1 MDQAEAGRVQARHGG
16 VAVFD
21 FDCTLTRVDSLL
33 PWLKELGGPWRV
45 ALALMPSCWAFLA
58 TWGRGWGAR
67 RTAFKDAML
76 VHLTRGRSVTSA
88 QAAAERLARHLRWRE
103 NQLSRFA
110 EHRDRGDYV
119 IIATG
124 SPRLVVEVLTAERC
138 RPDLLIGT
146 ELEVNE
152 DQRLT
157 GRMLGGNCVRE
168 EKARRVAALLARQ
181 GPFRESHGYG
191 NLPHDRL
198 MLELMDHA
206 VVV

>member
-1 MDQAEAGRVQARHGG
+1 MRCPAHAVQ
-16 VAVFD
+16 
-21 FDCTLTRVDSLL
+21 VD
-33 PWLKELGGPWRV
+33 
-45 ALALMPSCWAFLA
+45 AL
-58 TWGRGWGAR
+58 
-67 RTAFKDAML
+67 L
-76 VHLTRGRSVTSA
+76 VHVTRGRSVTSS
-88 QAAAERLARHLRWRE
+88 QAAAERLGRHLRWLADQE
-103 NQLSRFA
+103 DRFA
-110 EHRDRGDYV
+110 AHRARGDFV
-119 IIATG
+119 VIATG
-124 SPRLVVEVLTAERC
+124 SPRLVVEILTAERC

-146 ELEVNE
+146 ELEVDE

-198 MLELMDHA
+198 MLELVDHA